1 MHYDFPMASDVD
13 RRQFLLLSSAGLA
26 VLPFATLAAQTAAP
40 RTAPP
45 LTTAFADLRRN
56 VGYFTG
62 RGGTIGW
69 LVNKDAVV
77 AIDTQYPDSA
87 RVCVEGLKQ
96 KAGRG
101 FDLVINT
108 HHHIDHTG
116 GNGVFKPDAKRLV
129 AQKGVPPLQ
138 RMVAS
143 QTPNAV
149 EPVVADETF
158 DADWNDR
165 AGDEQLTARYYGA
178 AHTGADA
185 YVHFVRANVVHM
197 GDLIW
202 IERHPRVDRPAGAS
216 IQNWI
221 KVLERSESELPADAI
236 FIAGHAK
243 DGMPP
248 TTSRAYLL
256 RQRDY
261 FDAVLTTTRKGIAAG
276 QSKAAIQASPALPGF
291 DHFQSS
297 PGLSLSD
304 VLGVAYDELTA
315 AKP

>member
-1 MHYDFPMASDVD
+1 MIFLMATDVD

-26 VLPFATLAAQTAAP
+26 ALPFATLAAQTAAP
-40 RTAPP
+40 RTPPP
-45 LTTAFADLRRN
+45 LKTAFVDLRRN

-69 LVNKDAVV
+69 LINRDAVV

-87 RVCVEGLKQ
+87 RVCVDGLKQ
-96 KAGRG
+96 EAGRG

-129 AQKGVPPLQ
+129 AQKGVPGLQ

-143 QTPNAV
+143 QTPNAA

-158 DADWNDR
+158 DADWKDR
-165 AGDEQLTARYYGA
+165 AGDEQLIAWYDGP

-185 YVHFVRANVVHM
+185 YVHFVHANVVHM

-216 IQNWI
+216 IQNWV
-221 KVLERSESELPADAI
+221 KVLERSERDMPPDAI

-243 DGMPP
+243 DGMAP
-248 TTSRAYLL
+248 TTRRAYLL

-276 QSKAAIQASPALPGF
+276 QSKAAIQAAPALAGF

>member
-1 MHYDFPMASDVD
+1 MELD
-13 RRQFLLLSSAGLA
+13 RRQFIALSTSGIAGMSLA
-26 VLPFATLAAQTAAP
+26 RVAAQATP
-40 RTAPP
+40 PP
-45 LTTAFADLRRN
+45 LKTAFAEVRRN

-69 LVNKDAVV
+69 LINKDAVIAV
-77 AIDTQYPDSA
+77 DTQYPDSA
-87 RVCVEGLKQ
+87 KVCVDGLKQ
-96 KAGRG
+96 KAARG
-101 FDLVINT
+101 FDIVINT

-116 GNGVFKPDAKRLV
+116 GNPVFRPDARKLV
-129 AQKGVPPLQ
+129 AQKGVPGLQ

-143 QTPNAV
+143 QTPNAA

-158 DADWNDR
+158 DAEWKSR
-165 AGDEQLTARYYGA
+165 AGDEQLVARYYGA

-185 YVHFVRANVVHM
+185 YVQFVHANVVHM

-216 IQNWI
+216 IQNWL
-221 KVLERSESELPADAI
+221 KVVERIAKEMPADTI

-248 TTSRAYLL
+248 TTNRAFLL

-261 FDAVLTTTRKGIAAG
+261 FDAVLTTTRTGIKAG
-276 QSKAAIQASPALPGF
+276 QSKDAIKATAVLPGF
-291 DHFQSS
+291 ESFQSS

-315 AKP
+315 AS

>member
-1 MHYDFPMASDVD
+1 MQLD
-13 RRQFLLLSSAGLA
+13 RRQFFVISTSGIAGMTLATVAAQSAGQR
-26 VLPFATLAAQTAAP
+26 PPAP
-40 RTAPP
+40 
-45 LTTAFADLRRN
+45 LKTAFADVRRN

-69 LVNKDAVV
+69 LINADAVV
-77 AIDTQYPDSA
+77 AVDTQYPDSA
-87 RVCVEGLKQ
+87 KVCVDGLKQ

-101 FDLVINT
+101 FDIVINT

-116 GNGVFKPDAKRLV
+116 GNGVFKPDARSLV
-129 AQKGVPPLQ
+129 AQKGVPGLQ

-143 QTPNAV
+143 QTPNAA

-158 DADWNDR
+158 GDEWKHR
-165 AGDEQLTARYYGA
+165 AGDEQLVAGYYGP

-185 YVHFVRANVVHM
+185 YVQFVHANIVHM

-216 IQNWI
+216 IQNWL
-221 KVLERSESELPADAI
+221 KVVERIAKEMPADTI

-248 TTSRAYLL
+248 TTNRAYLL

-261 FDAVLTTTRKGIAAG
+261 FDAVLATTRKGIQAG
-276 QSKAAIQASPALPGF
+276 QSKDAITSTPALRGF
-291 DHFQSS
+291 ESFQSS

-315 AKP
+315 AS

>member
-1 MHYDFPMASDVD
+1 MQLD
-13 RRQFLLLSSAGLA
+13 RRQFVVLSTSGFAAMSLAKVTAQAG
-26 VLPFATLAAQTAAP
+26 VQ
-40 RTAPP
+40 RTPPP
-45 LTTAFADLRRN
+45 LKTAFADVRRN

-69 LVNKDAVV
+69 LINRDAVIAV
-77 AIDTQYPDSA
+77 DTQYPDSA
-87 RVCVEGLKQ
+87 KVCVDGLKQ

-101 FDLVINT
+101 FDVVINS

-116 GNGVFKPDAKRLV
+116 GNGVFKPDARTLV
-129 AQKGVPPLQ
+129 AQKGVPALQ

-143 QTPNAV
+143 QTPSAA
-149 EPVVADETF
+149 EPVVADDTF
-158 DADWNDR
+158 DDEWKRR
-165 AGDEQLTARYYGA
+165 AGDEQLVARYYGP

-185 YVHFVRANVVHM
+185 YIQFVHANVVHM

-216 IQNWI
+216 IQNWLR
-221 KVLERSESELPADAI
+221 VVERIAKEMPADTI

-248 TTSRAYLL
+248 TTDRTFLL

-261 FDAVLTTTRKGIAAG
+261 FDAVLTTTRKGITAG
-276 QSKAAIQASPALPGF
+276 QSKDAIKATSVLPGF
-291 DHFQSS
+291 ESFQSS

-315 AKP
+315 QS